1 LKSSMNNIKFIAV
14 ARATDKA
21 VVASILTD
29 PNNSKRDEY
38 YDMLGKVLRASTWA
52 DQVKP
57 ESRHTLECDPN
68 KFHFQADSSDRVFI
82 IIADM
87 AYPVRVAFELIQELR
102 STITPQYGDKIL
114 SVPEGGLDS
123 TCKKML
129 KEIAKKFDDPS
140 KTDKLSRVQDQVA
153 GVTSVMQDNIKTVL
167 ASSEKLENIEEKSDG
182 LSQQALVFK
191 NQGVK
196 LRKAMWWKN
205 CKMKIM
211 LAAIVILILTVII
224 VAIYLSVGGGDSTK
238 TVIVPAAAPTAAP
251 AP

>member
-1 LKSSMNNIKFIAV
+1 MTSHFNNIKFIAV
-14 ARATDKA
+14 ARATDK
-21 VVASILTD
+21 VVVCSRLTD
-29 PNNSKRDEY
+29 SNSSNRDTY

-57 ESRHTLECDPN
+57 DSRHTLECDPN
-68 KFHFQADSSDRVFI
+68 KFHFTADSDDRVFI
-82 IIADM
+82 VIADM
-87 AYPVRVAFELIQELR
+87 AYPVRVAFELIQDLKQ
-102 STITPQYGDKIL
+102 TITPKYGDKVL
-114 SVPEGGLDS
+114 SVQEGGLDRDCS
-123 TCKKML
+123 KLL
-129 KEIAKKFDDPS
+129 KQIAEKFDDPAKS
-140 KTDKLSRVQDQVA
+140 DKLSRVQDQVA

-211 LAAIVILILTVII
+211 LAAVVILILTVLI
-224 VAIYLSVGGGDSTK
+224 VVIYINVKPSSS
-238 TVIVPAAAPTAAP
+238 PAPAPAPAAPTPSP
-251 AP
+251 AL

>member
-1 LKSSMNNIKFIAV
+1 MNNIKFIAV
-14 ARATDKA
+14 ARATDK
-21 VVASILTD
+21 VVVCSRLTD
-29 PNNSKRDEY
+29 QNSSNRDTY

-57 ESRHTLECDPN
+57 DSRHTLECDPN
-68 KFHFQADSSDRVFI
+68 KFHFTADSGDRVFI
-82 IIADM
+82 VIADM
-87 AYPVRVAFELIQELR
+87 AYPVRVAFELIQKLKQQMN
-102 STITPQYGDKIL
+102 PYNDKVL
-114 SVPEGGLDS
+114 TVQEGGLDGQCS
-123 TCKKML
+123 KILKKL
-129 KEIAKKFDDPS
+129 AENFDDPAKS
-140 KTDKLSRVQDQVA
+140 DKLSRVQEQVA

-205 CKMKIM
+205 CKMKLM

-224 VAIYLSVGGGDSTK
+224 VAIYLSTSGGSSDTK
-238 TVIVPAAAPTAAP
+238 TVVVTNAPTPAP
-251 AP
+251 APRLR